1 MKELCEGK
9 WNLFYSDGRGVRG
22 FKQFYPKTECCF
34 TPMEEGG
41 RMRAVLPQKRNAL
54 MRKRPLTT
62 ARLPSSYF
70 CEITVTLKSFDLK
83 VISER
88 LSVLN
93 LLHFFDR
100 HQKLTKK

>member
-1 MKELCEGK
+1 MG
-9 WNLFYSDGRGVRG
+9 
-22 FKQFYPKTECCF
+22 
-34 TPMEEGG
+34 
-41 RMRAVLPQKRNAL
+41 AVCPQKRNAL
-54 MRKRPLTT
+54 MRKRPLAT

-70 CEITVTLKSFDLK
+70 CETTVTMKSFDLK
-83 VISER
+83 VVSEG